1 MDWEEYNSRQQHAE
15 EIANTRRGFLGGSDA
30 TMVYKIGR
38 KGLGAICTTD
48 KKRIGVLLG
57 FCEPQPFGGNKWT
70 EAGRDFEDIYEETAK
85 KWVGGYTREKRLTGK
100 NYGRFTAIAHADYV
114 DSEGAIYELKC
125 VRKTTEKVL
134 TAYYAQLQWYY
145 MLGAEQVYLVH
156 TQDPHEEPVVKFVE
170 KNDGVI
176 EALQKGLDLIAEY
189 CEQVSAE
196 ECNLTT
202 MTEQDLPVETVA
214 ALFQWQ
220 YINGQISAMQKEL
233 NRYALYIARYMQ
245 ENRVDQIIAN
255 NGNTIVL
262 DSSHQQLN
270 FAELLRKYPQVL
282 NDNDI
287 YISSQTTI
295 KELKQ

>member
-1 MDWEEYNSRQQHAE
+1 MDWEEYNNRQQHAE

-30 TMVYKIGR
+30 AMVYKIGR

-70 EAGRDFEDIYEETAK
+70 EAGHDFEDIYEETVK
-85 KWVGGYTREKRLTGK
+85 KWAGGYEREKRLTGK
-100 NYGRFTAIAHADYV
+100 NYGKFTAIAHADYV
-114 DSEGAIYELKC
+114 DSENAVYELKC
-125 VRKTTEKVL
+125 VQKNTEKVI
-134 TAYYAQLQWYY
+134 TTYYAQLQWYY

-156 TQDPHEEPVVKFVE
+156 TQDPHEEPIVKYVE

-196 ECNLTT
+196 ECKLTT
-202 MTEQDLPVETVA
+202 MTEQDLPCETVA

-220 YINGQISAMQKEL
+220 YINGQITAMQKEL
-233 NRYALYIARYMQ
+233 NRYALYISRYMQ
-245 ENRVDQIIAN
+245 ESRVDQIIEN

-262 DSSHQQLN
+262 DTSHQQLN